1 MANQLDNLLK
11 SNSDAEPDAS
21 FRMVVF
27 DDETIIRY
35 DGDETTIV
43 RHIFDSFEGKPE
55 FQKQLNKVLFREL
68 LSLHT
73 N

>member
-43 RHIFDSFEGKPE
+43 QQIFKSLKRKPE
-55 FQKQLNKVLFREL
+55 FQKQLNKVLFHEL
-68 LSLHT
+68 LSLQT